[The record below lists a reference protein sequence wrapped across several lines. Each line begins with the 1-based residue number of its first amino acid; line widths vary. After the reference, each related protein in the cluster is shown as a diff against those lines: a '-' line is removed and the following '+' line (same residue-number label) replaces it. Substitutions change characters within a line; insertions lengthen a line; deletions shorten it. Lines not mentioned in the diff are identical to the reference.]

1 MSPRLQAEWGTRVS
15 LDLFFGGAGAGL
27 LGSYLLI
34 AARDGYDGLSVTVIV
49 AGVALVLLG
58 LLLLATELGRPAKGL
73 RSMANR
79 GSSWMARG
87 ALFNLALLA
96 AAFLLIFVHLAGLQL
111 LVPVAAMLTVLA
123 SGLVAA
129 YPGFLLFAAK
139 DIRLWRSRLLPWLMF
154 FYSLMSGLSL
164 LTLADNPLHL
174 GMKAVLR
181 PAALMVMLPVT
192 ILFAAFWGKSSAA
205 MGSGGWEGLVRIL
218 GQQLLAPFVVGAV
231 ALGVLLPLACY
242 GYALFA
248 SAAELPRSLG
258 SISFLAGAFCLRYFI
273 VKAARHEPLTVL
285 ARRS

>member
-1 MSPRLQAEWGTRVS
+1 MSPRLPAEWGTRVS

-58 LLLLATELGRPAKGL
+58 LLLLASELGRPAKGL

-96 AAFLLIFVHLAGLQL
+96 AALLLIFVHLAGLQL
-111 LVPVAAMLTVLA
+111 LVPVAAMLTVLC

-164 LTLADNPLHL
+164 LTLADNALHL
-174 GMKAVLR
+174 GMEAILR
-181 PAALMVMLPVT
+181 PGGADRHAAGDDTVCGFLGEKFRRDGEWRLGR
-192 ILFAAFWGKSSAA
+192 IGADFGAATLSAICRRRSCFGSSPATCLLRLCVIRQCGGAA
-205 MGSGGWEGLVRIL
+205 HVARVNLVSGGR
-218 GQQLLAPFVVGAV
+218 
-231 ALGVLLPLACY
+231 LLPEVFHSQGCTAR
-242 GYALFA
+242 
-248 SAAELPRSLG
+248 AADSSGE
-258 SISFLAGAFCLRYFI
+258 A
-273 VKAARHEPLTVL
+273 
-285 ARRS
+285 